1 MSSASSS
8 MRAWKSSA
16 FSNTTARPRCT
27 ISAGVAA
34 LGLMTAPRGARL
46 PRSTAM
52 PALALNGASI
62 GLMTSVLKFSRVGDV
77 LADRPAVRGD
87 RVEVQVRRDL
97 LHHRRQAAGVAEVL
111 HQVLA
116 RGLQVDQARQL
127 AGEAVEVV
135 DRRA

>member
-1 MSSASSS
+1 
-8 MRAWKSSA
+8 MRAWKSSMS
-16 FSNTTARPRCT
+16 SNTTARPRCT

-34 LGLMTAPRGARL
+34 LGLMIAPRGARL

-52 PALALNGASI
+52 PALSLNGASN
-62 GLMTSVLKFSRVGDV
+62 GLITSVLKFSASAMFSPTV
-77 LADRPAVRGD
+77 LPLAVTAS
-87 RVEVQVRRDL
+87 EVQQRRDL
-97 LHHRRQAAGVAEVL
+97 LHHHRQAAGVAEVL

-127 AGEAVEVV
+127 AGQPVEVV